1 MFVIFPLGIIIV
13 LFNQPKF
20 LVAPACREQEDFWP
34 RVDVVETRHLTDVD
48 YAG

>member
-1 MFVIFPLGIIIV
+1 V
-13 LFNQPKF
+13 NRK
-20 LVAPACREQEDFWP
+20 DFWP